1 MSILF
6 SLLTN
11 PVTISVLV
19 LCVLCLTGLNVLLSM
34 LIACIIGGVAGG
46 IPLLNAPEG
55 TQTVM
60 QLLTGGFAS
69 NATTALA
76 YILLGTFATCIATT
90 GLADILSKKLSRLLG
105 GHKLALI
112 GVLTLVAC
120 LSQNLI
126 PVHIAYIPI
135 LVPPLLDMMNRMRLD
150 RRAVACALAFGHKA
164 PYITIPFGFGLIF
177 QRVIADNLSENGLS
191 VTVKDVTAANW
202 SIGVA
207 MLIGLFIAVFVL
219 YRKPRDYHDIEADT
233 SAAEV
238 ISEKLEYRHYVMLA
252 AAIVVAVVQVIS
264 QDLALS
270 ALCGLII
277 IIVFRAIKWSDIDEQ
292 IEGGIRLMGQIAIIM
307 LVAGGYAS
315 VIKAT
320 GGIDALVNAGI
331 SAVGGSKVVAAIVIT
346 LIGLLVTM
354 GIGTSFGTVP
364 VLAVLFVPMCSSLGF
379 STLATRCMF
388 GEKLKDMGCGT
399 GLHPESDHYAVK
411 VPVFSF
417 QKLRDL
423 DTQLGPEMKS
433 TGEVLGVAKTF
444 REALLKGL
452 TGAGFQ
458 MKKKGAVLIS
468 VRDSDKQE
476 AIRIG
481 ERFEALG
488 FDIYATSGTANVLN
502 RHMVATN
509 AIRNVDEP
517 SPNIIDLIESGKID
531 YVVATSVKGRHPELG
546 SVHIRRTA
554 VERAIPCLTS
564 MDTVSAL
571 LRCLEGDI
579 KIENCEMVDI
589 NTI

>member
-34 LIACIIGGVAGG
+34 LIACIIGGAAGG

-135 LVPPLLDMMNRMRLD
+135 LVPPLLGMMNRMRLD

-331 SAVGGSKVVAAIVIT
+331 SAVGGSKAVAAVVIT

-379 STLATRCMF
+379 STPATILLISAAAAL
-388 GEKLKDMGCGT
+388 GDAGS
-399 GLHPESDHYAVK
+399 PASD
-411 VPVFSF
+411 
-417 QKLRDL
+417 
-423 DTQLGPEMKS
+423 TTLGP
-433 TGEVLGVAKTF
+433 
-444 REALLKGL
+444 
-452 TGAGFQ
+452 
-458 MKKKGAVLIS
+458 
-468 VRDSDKQE
+468 
-476 AIRIG
+476 
-481 ERFEALG
+481 
-488 FDIYATSGTANVLN
+488 TSGLN
-502 RHMVATN
+502 ADGQH
-509 AIRNVDEP
+509 D
-517 SPNIIDLIESGKID
+517 
-531 YVVATSVKGRHPELG
+531 
-546 SVHIRRTA
+546 HIRDTCIPTFIA
-554 VERAIPCLTS
+554 FNIPIMICAILMS
-564 MDTVSAL
+564 QVL
-571 LRCLEGDI
+571 
-579 KIENCEMVDI
+579 
-589 NTI
+589 

>member
-135 LVPPLLDMMNRMRLD
+135 LVPPLLGMMNRMRLD

-191 VTVKDVTAANW
+191 VTVKNVTAANW
-202 SIGVA
+202 SIGV
-207 MLIGLFIAVFVL
+207 VL

-331 SAVGGSKVVAAIVIT
+331 SAVGGSKAVAAVVIT

-379 STLATRCMF
+379 STPATILLISAAAAL
-388 GEKLKDMGCGT
+388 GDAGS
-399 GLHPESDHYAVK
+399 PASD
-411 VPVFSF
+411 
-417 QKLRDL
+417 
-423 DTQLGPEMKS
+423 TTLGP
-433 TGEVLGVAKTF
+433 
-444 REALLKGL
+444 
-452 TGAGFQ
+452 
-458 MKKKGAVLIS
+458 
-468 VRDSDKQE
+468 
-476 AIRIG
+476 
-481 ERFEALG
+481 
-488 FDIYATSGTANVLN
+488 TSGLN
-502 RHMVATN
+502 ADGQH
-509 AIRNVDEP
+509 D
-517 SPNIIDLIESGKID
+517 
-531 YVVATSVKGRHPELG
+531 
-546 SVHIRRTA
+546 HIRDTCIPTFIA
-554 VERAIPCLTS
+554 FNIPIMICAILMS
-564 MDTVSAL
+564 QVL
-571 LRCLEGDI
+571 
-579 KIENCEMVDI
+579 
-589 NTI
+589 